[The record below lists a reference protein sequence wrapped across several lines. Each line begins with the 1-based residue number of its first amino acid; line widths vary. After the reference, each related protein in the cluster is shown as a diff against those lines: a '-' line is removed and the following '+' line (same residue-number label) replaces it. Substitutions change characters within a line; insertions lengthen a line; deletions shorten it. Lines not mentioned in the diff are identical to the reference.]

1 MSSQSTGRI
10 AGVRGSYPVHA
21 LTHFSGEV
29 SPPPQPAGP
38 ERPVRALVRTNYWR

>member
-10 AGVRGSYPVHA
+10 AGVRPSYPVPV

-29 SPPPQPAGP
+29 SAPPPSLD
-38 ERPVRALVRTNYWR
+38 VDRTRDRSGRSA